1 MSKLEKS
8 GHEEID
14 EKTYLEVAKNA
25 LIFAL
30 LFIVVTIA
38 LWGYVYLILL
48 ERGMAQ

>member
-8 GHEEID
+8 GHDEYD

>member
-1 MSKLEKS
+1 MSELKKT
-8 GHEEID
+8 GHQELD
-14 EKTYLEVAKNA
+14 EDTYLEVAKNA

-48 ERGMAQ
+48 ERGIAQ